1 MIEAIYAERKTIN
14 NAFRIFV
21 TVRMFVSD
29 ERDLL
34 LEKLNKLAA
43 VSRELKKLSVVL
55 SLFLCIFKNFHVL
68 EIALVSPSGSLLKVA
83 FICR

>member
-34 LEKLNKLAA
+34 LEKIEQISSSKQR
-43 VSRELKKLSVVL
+43 VKKIISG
-55 SLFLCIFKNFHVL
+55 IIPIL
-68 EIALVSPSGSLLKVA
+68 EYL
-83 FICR
+83 

>member
-1 MIEAIYAERKTIN
+1 MFNFVFILSISDLKNVSKVIEAIYAERKTIN

-34 LEKLNKLAA
+34 LEKI
-43 VSRELKKLSVVL
+43 E
-55 SLFLCIFKNFHVL
+55 
-68 EIALVSPSGSLLKVA
+68 
-83 FICR
+83 